1 MRRQAERREDPL
13 GLQEER
19 HPADLAARHLVHL
32 QRPRGV
38 PAGRIRLVLRPGLD
52 AVDLAGPRIES
63 RQALGDGSCI
73 QRVMFFAPLTHMAY
87 GGIVISA
94 SSCSSVTSWSMSY
107 RWNASTYLASS
118 SDWSAST
125 DAGRC
130 SSGSAASVARARCSA
145 LFTAAT
151 LVPRVFAA
159 SAAGIF
165 STSHMIRVAR
175 CRAGR

>member
-19 HPADLAARHLVHL
+19 HAADQPARYLVHL
-32 QRPRGV
+32 QRPGLV
-38 PAGRIRLVLRPGLD
+38 AAGRIRLVLGPGRR
-52 AVDLAGPRIES
+52 AVDLAGRHH
-63 RQALGDGSCI
+63 D
-73 QRVMFFAPLTHMAY
+73 RVPAGARRRLLHPADMSPAPLTQKEY

-125 DAGRC
+125 EAGRC

-145 LFTAAT
+145 
-151 LVPRVFAA
+151 
-159 SAAGIF
+159 
-165 STSHMIRVAR
+165 
-175 CRAGR
+175 